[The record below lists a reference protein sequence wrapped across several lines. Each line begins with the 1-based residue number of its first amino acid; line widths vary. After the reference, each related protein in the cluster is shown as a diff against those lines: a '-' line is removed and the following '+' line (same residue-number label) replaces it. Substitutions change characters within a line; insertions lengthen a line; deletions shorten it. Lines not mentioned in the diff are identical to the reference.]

1 MAQQSAAI
9 LPTNTADRRATLY
22 ALYLVAVHCSDLWS
36 ITLARWTRLLPSN
49 EYTVWC
55 CSIAGVAR
63 CLYIQT
69 WDLPAIR
76 CHRTSRPESWHAI
89 VTYTKAH
96 EDDFRARLELPPPA
110 VPPPGSLPQAC
121 GLPLT

>member
-1 MAQQSAAI
+1 MAEPPAAI
-9 LPTNTADRRATLY
+9 LPTNTAERRTTLY
-22 ALYLVAVHCSDLWS
+22 ALYIVATQISDEW
-36 ITLARWTRLLPSN
+36 LAALAWWTRLPPWN

-55 CSIAGVAR
+55 CSIAGVAH

-110 VPPPGSLPQAC
+110 APPPGSLPQAC